1 MLPRCVSSGSW
12 WPHFTFLGCHSSQAP
27 RPWSEDALAPV
38 LCDGP
43 SLSQVIC
50 LTDLTHSYSPIFAT
64 LLLSVPPS
72 LLHLGGCLKS
82 NLRHL
87 SSLLWACWPWV
98 LSDLMWVRC
107 LSCLNC
113 PLPLILGAESCY
125 VAQAGLDYGLHY
137 SLRISTVMNTMTISD
152 LRRKMFISLPHHSPL
167 LKKSGQEL

>member
-1 MLPRCVSSGSW
+1 MLPWCVSSGS
-12 WPHFTFLGCHSSQAP
+12 TFLGCHSSQAP

-50 LTDLTHSYSPIFAT
+50 LTDLTHTYSPIFAT
-64 LLLSVPPS
+64 LLLSAPPF

-87 SSLLWACWPWV
+87 SSLLWACWPRV

-152 LRRKMFISLPHHSPL
+152 LRKMFISFPYHSPL